1 MNSMVYFKGHNHYS
15 RNVKLGLIFSELIV
29 IATFYLFPDL
39 NSSYSINDI
48 TDPII
53 LFEDVPITIQSN
65 IPIIAKPE
73 LPLIMISE
81 EIEETEIL
89 EDVAFKTGSESINTD
104 DLARNTKTAS
114 ISIITMIPRQ
124 VLEVLPEKSSSELEG
139 KINLYLKIDESGKVV
154 EHKIL
159 LNSVECDDCLK
170 KVLSAAYQ
178 SRWDPAIRNG
188 RQIEYWVEKSYS
200 FN

>member
-1 MNSMVYFKGHNHYS
+1 MNSKVYFKEHIHYS
-15 RNVKLGLIFSELIV
+15 RNVKLGIIFSEVIV

-53 LFEDVPITIQSN
+53 LFEDIPATIQTNNPIT
-65 IPIIAKPE
+65 AKSEP
-73 LPLIMISE
+73 PLIMISE

-89 EDVAFKTGSESINTD
+89 EDVAIKIGSNLLNRN
-104 DLARNTKTAS
+104 DLAENTKVANIRLFS
-114 ISIITMIPRQ
+114 MMPRQ
-124 VLEVLPEKSSSELEG
+124 ILEVLPEKSTDELEG
-139 KINLYLKIDESGKVV
+139 KINLYLKIDESGKVI

-159 LNSVECDDCLK
+159 LNSLECEECLK

-178 SRWDPAIRNG
+178 SRWEPAIRNG
-188 RQIEYWVEKSYS
+188 QQIEYWVEKSYS